1 MTTLATARDIFTSSD
16 TTMLRHLAIRNFA
29 IVEQLELEFAPGM
42 SVLTGETGAGKSIL
56 LDALGLVLGD
66 RADSSTVR
74 VGSDRAEI
82 SATFEVGTLNE
93 VQAWL
98 RERELEMD
106 GECILRRTI
115 SADGGSR
122 GYING
127 QPAPVQALRELGE
140 QLVDIHGQH
149 AHQSLLKRDAQR
161 QLLDAYAGH
170 DALLAEVGTAYNDWR
185 QLQQEFER
193 LSRARDDRD
202 ARLELLRY
210 QAGELAALDLQEG
223 ELAALEEEHTRLANS
238 SRLQEG
244 AQRALDLLYEGEEM
258 AIVHLLGRSL
268 NELQELQGIDA
279 NLAGAVELL
288 EGATIQAKEAAA
300 ELRHYLGGAELDP
313 ERVNWVEQRLA
324 AVQDLARKH
333 RCDGAELPVLLLRL
347 QEELAELEDAGTRL
361 DGLENA
367 IAKAR
372 RHYQSLADR
381 LTAGRRQAAAK
392 LADEVSA
399 NMAQL
404 GMKGGKFE
412 IVLETLEPADPAPH
426 GMERVEFL
434 VSANPGQPPKPLA
447 KVASGGELSRISL
460 AIQVITAGKGT
471 IPTLIFDEVDVGVG
485 GGVAE
490 MVGRQLHALG
500 GERQV
505 FCVTHQPQVAAQG
518 HHHFQVSKQSKG
530 NTTRTTVTPLGE
542 EERVEEVA
550 RMLGG
555 MTITEQTLSHARE
568 MIELARQGGAKK
580 RRKA

>member
-1 MTTLATARDIFTSSD
+1 
-16 TTMLRHLAIRNFA
+16 MLRHLAIRNFA

-66 RADSSTVR
+66 RADSGAVR
-74 VGSDRAEI
+74 AGSERAEI
-82 SATFEVGTLNE
+82 SATFAIGALNE
-93 VQAWL
+93 VRAWL
-98 RERELEMD
+98 QERELDMGD
-106 GECILRRTI
+106 ECILRRTI

-170 DALLAEVGTAYNDWR
+170 AELLTEVEKAYADWR
-185 QLQQEFER
+185 ERQQEFER

-210 QAGELAALDLQEG
+210 QVSELAALDLQEG
-223 ELAALEEEHTRLANS
+223 ELAQLEEEHTRLANG

-268 NELQELQGIDA
+268 TELQELQAIDPA
-279 NLAGAVELL
+279 LGSTVELL
-288 EGATIQAKEAAA
+288 EGAVIQAKEAAG
-300 ELRHYLGGAELDP
+300 ELRHYLGDAELDP

-324 AVQDLARKH
+324 AIQDLARKH
-333 RCDGAELPVLLLRL
+333 RCDGSELPALLQRL
-347 QEELAELEDAGTRL
+347 QDELTELEEAGTRL
-361 DGLENA
+361 DGLESA
-367 IAKAR
+367 IAAAR
-372 RHYQSLADR
+372 KHYAAVAER
-381 LTAGRRQAAAK
+381 LSAGRRKAATA
-392 LADEVSA
+392 LADEVGA

-404 GMKGGKFE
+404 GMKGGRFE
-412 IVLETLEPADPAPH
+412 IVPEALESSDPAPH
-426 GMERVEFL
+426 GMERIEFL
-434 VSANPGQPPKPLA
+434 VSANPGQPARPLA

-460 AIQVITAGKGT
+460 AIQVITAGQGS

-500 GERQV
+500 TRRQV

-518 HHHFQVSKQSKG
+518 HQHYQVSKQSKG
-530 NTTRTTVTPLGE
+530 NTTRTSVELLGE
-542 EERVEEVA
+542 DERVAEVA

-555 MTITEQTLSHARE
+555 MTITDQTLSHARE
-568 MIELARQGGAKK
+568 MIELARQESGKK